1 MGELSDGNSVEK
13 KKHGFFT
20 GYKALYAFSDSI
32 DKQIML
38 LGIINC
44 LVLAV
49 IPPFVWFF
57 MGRFV
62 SNILNEEF
70 NRAQNP
76 QAVFNFTAENATAY
90 QSVYFDDSDETS
102 KLILACIVMSVV
114 FRIKTAYISKML
126 HMDISWLESRHSGH
140 VASML
145 HDHADNIHAGISE
158 HVPQTFFIFSYLAV
172 NLSVCLFH
180 QWDVALIMCSAV
192 PLMILVRSV
201 YSKWFVSTVDQ
212 SSLLEKKIVNLV
224 SETYSCIRTVI
235 SFGAQKQTINK
246 FERLSVEHS
255 NLTEQRLRSS
265 SVIDSICMILIT
277 ELMFTVALAYGV
289 WRLERVDA
297 GVLCGIAEVLDEPP
311 SIENDP
317 TIPPPEKKLMPSG
330 KGNITFSG
338 VSFSYPSR
346 PDVEHVAIVGSSGS
360 GKSTLTA
367 LLLRFYDVK
376 EGAIELGDV
385 DISRLSPDDVR
396 AECALVSQEPVLFDG
411 SIADN
416 IRYGR
421 IDATHMD
428 VNDAARRVGAWN
440 FISALPEGMQTRVG
454 DRGLQLSGGQKQRV
468 AIARAVIRRPKVII
482 FDEAT
487 SALDKKHEE
496 EVQHALDAAAEGIT
510 SITIAHRK
518 MFATVLHYRLST
530 IKTADRIIVLDGGE
544 IVEEGPPD
552 ELLANTNGRF
562 HRMYHDQVLDMLA
575 AAVPRPMSPT
585 ALSTMSFSVSDL
597 KNLKLDPDQQ
607 RRAWA
612 RSSLGVSKKLGRSYS
627 VKSMDQKK
635 LAMPV
640 MSRKKSLRADYQ
652 YTATNTIDVETG
664 KSDVDENEERAK
676 KTTTMRSLFT
686 LIRRSFQRGYHMT
699 KEKRKHLSG
708 CSHVNKNLILRYR
721 AGYSSLFGAI
731 PVTILRSLFILLIC
745 FEVADMLEI
754 FIVNNEE
761 LGDRLFRVV
770 IAYIS
775 LIIVK
780 TIFESIGVRLK
791 DTFKMSIE
799 RLLVSRY
806 GNGFSAYLRL
816 ELFRSSLRHGASF
829 FDEEGHSPGRLTH
842 KVINETASLNKI
854 LTSKMDVLIPAV
866 VCSLAAIAVS
876 AWINCKLTLICGFQ
890 FPAYII
896 VRIVQIRQGAKR
908 TRQMLEE
915 EKRAA
920 NLSTVVLTNMS
931 TIKAYGLQSHFMMV
945 FEATLRPLA
954 RAMKWQSLIN
964 AFVFACHHS
973 FTYML
978 ISLALLAGLHMSRAG
993 EINIFDFIRV
1003 VLLTQFGSNYC
1014 SLLVSSVADIS
1025 KAKAAAES
1033 ILDTIRERPREMDN
1047 LSEEGLRPKLQGSIK
1062 MSCVEFRYPSRPI
1075 VPVLQK
1081 LSFSIKAGGSA
1092 AIVGPSGSGK
1102 SSIFALLQRMYTATS
1117 GEVMLDNIN
1126 VRSIN
1131 PQYLRR
1137 VVVSV
1142 GQEPTL
1148 FSFTIREN
1156 IAFGLV
1162 ESEATKERIEKAAK
1176 VANIH
1181 DFIVSLPNGYDTEV
1195 GEFGAQL
1202 SGGQKQRIAIARA
1215 IIREPAVLLL
1225 DEATAALDSHSE
1237 KAVQMALERASKL
1250 CTCIHIAH
1258 RLSTIRNVDKIY
1270 VLVDGE
1276 IKEEGAHSELL
1287 QQKGLYY
1294 EMSQS
1299 S

>member
-1 MGELSDGNSVEK
+1 DSSEMGELSDGNSAK
-13 KKHGFFT
+13 KRPIGFFG
-20 GYKALYAFSDSI
+20 GYRSLYAFSDAI

-38 LGIINC
+38 GGLVNC
-44 LVLAV
+44 LVLAI

-76 QAVFNFTAENATAY
+76 QVIAANSTLNTTASNA
-90 QSVYFDDSDETS
+90 VYFDDSDETS
-102 KLILACIVMSVV
+102 RLILACIVMSVVMFFCGFAQRLAWELTAIRQV

-126 HMDISWLESRHSGH
+126 HMDVSWLESRHSGH

-145 HDHADNIHAGISE
+145 HEHADNIHAGISE

-255 NLTEQRLRSS
+255 NLTEARLRSS

-297 GVLCGIAEVLDEPP
+297 GVLCGLAINLLYMCTTAISIGFHLAGQNTAKKNAIEIEEVLDESP

-317 TIPPPEKKLMPSG
+317 TLPPPEKRERPSG
-330 KGNITFSG
+330 KGSITFSD

-346 PDVEHVAIVGSSGS
+346 PDVEVLKRISFSIAEGEHVAVVGASGS

-367 LLLRFYDVK
+367 LLLRFYDLN
-376 EGAIELGDV
+376 EGTIELGDV
-385 DISRLSPDDVR
+385 DIARLSPDDVR

-421 IDATHMD
+421 LDATQMD

-510 SITIAHRK
+510 SITIAHR
-518 MFATVLHYRLST
+518 LST

-544 IVEEGPPD
+544 IVEEGAPD
-552 ELLANTNGRF
+552 ELLANENGRF

-575 AAVPRPMSPT
+575 AAVPRSTMSPS
-585 ALSTMSFSVSDL
+585 ALSALSFSVSDL
-597 KNLKLDPDQQ
+597 KNVKLDPDQQ

-612 RSSLGVSKKLGRSYS
+612 RSSLGVSKRLGRSYS

-635 LAMPV
+635 MVMPV
-640 MSRKKSLRADYQ
+640 MSRKRSLRADYQ

-664 KSDVDENEERAK
+664 KSDVDENEERATK
-676 KTTTMRSLFT
+676 PTTMRSLLT
-686 LIRRSFQRGYHMT
+686 LIR
-699 KEKRKHLSG
+699 
-708 CSHVNKNLILRYR
+708 RYR

-731 PVTILRSLFILLIC
+731 PVTIMRSLFILLIC

-754 FIVNNEE
+754 FVVNDEE

-780 TIFESIGVRLK
+780 TIFESIG
-791 DTFKMSIE
+791 

-866 VCSLAAIAVS
+866 VCSMAAIAVS
-876 AWINCKLTLICGFQ
+876 AWINWKLTIICGFQ

-896 VRIVQIRQGAKR
+896 VRFVQIRQGAKR

-964 AFVFACHHS
+964 AFVFACHNS

-1033 ILDTIRERPREMDN
+1033 ILETMRERPREMDN

-1062 MSCVEFRYPSRPI
+1062 LSCVEFRYPSRPI

-1117 GEVMLDNIN
+1117 GDVMLDNIN

-1162 ESEATKERIEKAAK
+1162 ESEAMKERIEKAAK

-1181 DFIVSLPNGYDTEV
+1181 DFIVSLPQGYDTEV

-1202 SGGQKQRIAIARA
+1202 SGGQKQRIAI
-1215 IIREPAVLLL
+1215 
-1225 DEATAALDSHSE
+1225 
-1237 KAVQMALERASKL
+1237 
-1250 CTCIHIAH
+1250 
-1258 RLSTIRNVDKIY
+1258 
-1270 VLVDGE
+1270 
-1276 IKEEGAHSELL
+1276 
-1287 QQKGLYY
+1287 
-1294 EMSQS
+1294 
-1299 S
+1299 